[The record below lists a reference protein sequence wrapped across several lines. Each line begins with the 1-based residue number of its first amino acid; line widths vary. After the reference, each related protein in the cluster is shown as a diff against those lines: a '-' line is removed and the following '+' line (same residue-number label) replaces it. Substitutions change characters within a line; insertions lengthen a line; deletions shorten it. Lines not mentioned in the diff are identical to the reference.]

1 MIPSGDTYI
10 RERKQNVSILLNDK
24 YQLRGALDQCIM
36 YLERGEG
43 MTTKYRTLKDA
54 KKAMGQTE
62 FVRLPKTK

>member
-1 MIPSGDTYI
+1 MSVSELKRNI
-10 RERKQNVSILLNDK
+10 SILLNDK

-54 KKAMGQTE
+54 KKAMRDTE